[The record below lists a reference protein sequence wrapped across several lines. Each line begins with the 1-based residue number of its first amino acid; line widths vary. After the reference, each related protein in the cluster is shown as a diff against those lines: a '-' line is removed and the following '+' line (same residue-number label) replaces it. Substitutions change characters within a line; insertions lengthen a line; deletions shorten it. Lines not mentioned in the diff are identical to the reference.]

1 MTPPASTPLPDID
14 PMRKL
19 IETKAK
25 FVEQQNLF
33 EVLDVPQTV
42 TRDEVKTAY
51 FEAARRFHPDRL
63 ASMSLEVL
71 RPEVE
76 KIFRRVSEAYG
87 TLYDDAKREEY
98 KQQLTQP
105 TTANSEEHQ
114 KAMKILEAEMAFRRG
129 EILLRKNDFVG
140 AVAEFDS
147 AHTANPQEGEH
158 VIDGTHVPVACT
170 RTGDAAEPAQAPPA
184 DLRSALRR
192 GETPSWRF
200 DVQLMPRADI
210 DRWAFDPFDL
220 TKVWPHADYPP
231 RSLGRIVLERDAVLP
246 PLARRPV
253 NRVLPG
259 IGSSPTWPT
268 NIRRAPPTGPRST
281 PSSASA
287 WRSPS
292 MRSRA

>member
-1 MTPPASTPLPDID
+1 MSESPAAGGALGYSTYV
-14 PMRKL
+14 R
-19 IETKAK
+19 
-25 FVEQQNLF
+25 F
-33 EVLDVPQTV
+33 
-42 TRDEVKTAY
+42 TR
-51 FEAARRFHPDRL
+51 P
-63 ASMSLEVL
+63 
-71 RPEVE
+71 
-76 KIFRRVSEAYG
+76 
-87 TLYDDAKREEY
+87 
-98 KQQLTQP
+98 
-105 TTANSEEHQ
+105 
-114 KAMKILEAEMAFRRG
+114 RRG
-129 EILLRKNDFVG
+129 RGVRGFS
-140 AVAEFDS
+140 VARS
-147 AHTANPQEGEH
+147 TQEGEH

-210 DRWAFDPFDL
+210 DRCAFDPFDL

-231 RSLGRIVLERDAVLP
+231 RSLGRIVLERDAMVP